1 MSGSTALLSRLQ
13 DGFARHFCIPTL
25 FAKNAKR
32 MGHGGDGH
40 GHCAISIAVA
50 AAALLIFPAA
60 SAQPALAQ
68 PALAQPAPGDF
79 RLLFTGDVMMSRLV
93 KAEIDQ
99 RKTGPWTIFSDLFHS
114 ASLVG
119 GNFEGALGDPAKC
132 PAKSKLCFAA
142 PDAAT
147 ELMRQAGFKLVTAEN
162 NHSGDLGQ
170 AGRTET
176 RAVFQQSGLLALDF
190 DGSPQFFR
198 FGELTVG
205 FVAVTTIKAADGRI
219 QQIPSVELAQKLRLA
234 RQLANLVVVSIHWGN
249 ELQDWPT
256 EAQQQ
261 QARWLVEH
269 GADLIVGHHPHV
281 VQAPACVE
289 GRPVFFSLGNHL
301 FDQKYAETKDGLIA
315 DCSVHAGRLLC
326 GALSTH
332 TDEATAFP
340 KLAGKNA
347 AADHALAACSP
358 QLGPGAEIGGV
369 SIRPEPWSADQP
381 VNGIILDGFEID
393 DHGVGKRVWQSRR
406 QALVSLQLVTTMAA
420 EPLLL
425 SLERHNSSID
435 DEVGLRPYVYAVG
448 PHGLIARW
456 RGSALAWPLIDAVE
470 SNDGVL
476 CALHRGDS
484 FLLPDPATKTTRI
497 AAYRWNGFGFT
508 GVKTPPECESVLRQ
522 SIR

>member
-1 MSGSTALLSRLQ
+1 MSGRTALLAL
-13 DGFARHFCIPTL
+13 
-25 FAKNAKR
+25 
-32 MGHGGDGH
+32 
-40 GHCAISIAVA
+40 A
-50 AAALLIFPAA
+50 AATLLIPIAA
-60 SAQPALAQ
+60 EAQA
-68 PALAQPAPGDF
+68 APGDF

-93 KAEIDQ
+93 SAEIDQ
-99 RKTGPWTIFSDLFHS
+99 RKTSPWTGFSDLFSS

-119 GNFEGALGDPAKC
+119 GNFEGAIGDPAKC
-132 PAKSKLCFAA
+132 PAENKLCFAA
-142 PDAAT
+142 PDSAV
-147 ELMRQAGFKLVTAEN
+147 ELMRQAGFRLVTAEN
-162 NHSGDLGQ
+162 NHSGDLGP
-170 AGRTET
+170 AGRIET
-176 RAVFQQSGLLALDF
+176 RAAFQQSGLLALDF
-190 DGSPQFFR
+190 DSSPQFFR
-198 FGELTVG
+198 FGELTLG
-205 FVAVTTIKAADGRI
+205 FIAVTTIRAADGRVE
-219 QQIPSVELAQKLRLA
+219 QVPSVELAQKLRLA

-256 EAQQQ
+256 GSQQQ

-289 GRPVFFSLGNHL
+289 GKPVFFSLGNHL

-315 DCSVHAGRLLC
+315 DCRIHDGHLLC
-326 GALSTH
+326 GAIATH
-332 TDEATAFP
+332 TDEATAYP
-340 KLAGKNA
+340 KLAGRDA

-358 QLGPGAEIGGV
+358 QLDPGAQIDGV
-369 SIRPEPWSADQP
+369 TIRPEPWSSDQP
-381 VNGIILDGFEID
+381 PNGIILDGCKID
-393 DHGVGKRVWQSRR
+393 GDGVGKLVWQSRR
-406 QALVSLQLVTTMAA
+406 QALVSLQLVTSMAA

-470 SNDGVL
+470 SKDGVL

-484 FLLPDPATKTTRI
+484 FLLPDPATKATRI

-508 GVKTPPECESVLRQ
+508 GIETPQECESILLQAVK
-522 SIR
+522 

>member
-1 MSGSTALLSRLQ
+1 MPGRTA
-13 DGFARHFCIPTL
+13 
-25 FAKNAKR
+25 
-32 MGHGGDGH
+32 
-40 GHCAISIAVA
+40 V
-50 AAALLIFPAA
+50 LIFIAATLIVPAA
-60 SAQPALAQ
+60 EAQQ
-68 PALAQPAPGDF
+68 APGDF
-79 RLLFTGDVMMSRLV
+79 RMLFTGDVMMSRLV
-93 KAEIDQ
+93 RIEMEQ
-99 RKTGPWTIFSDLFHS
+99 RRTSPWTGFSDLFHG

-132 PAKSKLCFAA
+132 PTENKLCFAT
-142 PDAAT
+142 PDSAA
-147 ELMRQAGFKLVTAEN
+147 ELMKQAGFSLVTAEN

-170 AGRTET
+170 AGRSET
-176 RAVFQQSGLLALDF
+176 RAAFQQSGLLALDF
-190 DGSPQFFR
+190 DSSPQFFR
-198 FGELTVG
+198 FGELTVSL
-205 FVAVTTIKAADGRI
+205 VAVTTIRASDGRV
-219 QQIPSVELAQKLRLA
+219 QQVPSVELAQKLRLA

-256 EAQQQ
+256 DAQQQ

-289 GRPVFFSLGNHL
+289 GKPVFFSLGNHL

-326 GALSTH
+326 GTLTTH
-332 TDEATAFP
+332 TDETTAFP
-340 KLAGKNA
+340 KLVGRSA
-347 AADHALAACSP
+347 AADQALAGCSP

-369 SIRPEPWSADQP
+369 TIRPEPWPPDQP
-381 VNGIILDGFEID
+381 VDGTILDGFRA
-393 DHGVGKRVWQSRR
+393 GKLVWQSRR
-406 QALVSLQLVTTMAA
+406 QALVSLQLVTSMAA

-448 PHGLIARW
+448 PDGLIARW

-470 SNDGVL
+470 SKDGVL

-484 FLLPDPATKTTRI
+484 FLLPDPATKITRI

-508 GVKTPPECESVLRQ
+508 GVETPPECEPILRQ
-522 SIR
+522 SIQ

>member
-1 MSGSTALLSRLQ
+1 MSGRTALLAVTATIFH
-13 DGFARHFCIPTL
+13 FAL
-25 FAKNAKR
+25 
-32 MGHGGDGH
+32 
-40 GHCAISIAVA
+40 
-50 AAALLIFPAA
+50 AA
-60 SAQPALAQ
+60 S
-68 PALAQPAPGDF
+68 AQPAPGDF
-79 RLLFTGDVMMSRLV
+79 RLLFTGDIMMSRLV

-99 RKTGPWTIFSDLFHS
+99 RKTSPWAGFTGLFGS

-119 GNFEGALGDPAKC
+119 GNFEGALGDPANC
-132 PAKSKLCFAA
+132 PAENKLCFAV
-142 PDAAT
+142 PDAAA
-147 ELMRQAGFKLVTAEN
+147 ELMRQAGFRLVTAEN

-170 AGRTET
+170 AGRSET
-176 RAVFQQSGLLALDF
+176 RAAFQQRGLLALDF
-190 DGSPQFFR
+190 DSSPQFFR

-205 FVAVTTIKAADGRI
+205 LVAATTIRAADGRV
-219 QQIPSVELAQKLRLA
+219 QQVPSVELAQKLRLA

-256 EAQQQ
+256 DAQQQ

-315 DCSVHAGRLLC
+315 DCHIHSGRLLC

-332 TDEATAFP
+332 TDETTAFP
-340 KLAGKNA
+340 RLAGRSA
-347 AADHALAACSP
+347 AADQALAGCSP
-358 QLGPGAEIGGV
+358 QLGPGAEINGV
-369 SIRPEPWSADQP
+369 TIRPEPWSPDQP
-381 VNGIILDGFEID
+381 VNGIILDGYQA
-393 DHGVGKRVWQSRR
+393 GKLVWQSRR
-406 QALVSLQLVTTMAA
+406 QALVSLQLVTSMAA

-425 SLERHNSSID
+425 SLESHTSSID

-470 SNDGVL
+470 SKDGVL

-497 AAYRWNGFGFT
+497 AAYRWNGFGFA
-508 GVKTPPECESVLRQ
+508 GIETPPECEPILRQ
-522 SIR
+522 PLR

>member
-1 MSGSTALLSRLQ
+1 MSGRTAIL
-13 DGFARHFCIPTL
+13 
-25 FAKNAKR
+25 
-32 MGHGGDGH
+32 
-40 GHCAISIAVA
+40 AVA
-50 AAALLIFPAA
+50 AATLLVVRSA
-60 SAQPALAQ
+60 SAQP
-68 PALAQPAPGDF
+68 PALGQPSPGDF

-93 KAEIDQ
+93 KVEIDQ
-99 RKTGPWTIFSDLFHS
+99 RRTSPWPGFSELFHS

-119 GNFEGALGDPAKC
+119 GNFEGAVGDPAKC
-132 PAKSKLCFAA
+132 PAENKLCFAA
-142 PDAAT
+142 PDSAA
-147 ELMRQAGFKLVTAEN
+147 ELMRQAGFSFVTAEN

-170 AGRTET
+170 TGRSET
-176 RAVFQQSGLLALDF
+176 LAAFQQNGLLALDF
-190 DGSPQFFR
+190 DSSPQFFR
-198 FGELTVG
+198 LGELTVG
-205 FVAVTTIKAADGRI
+205 FIAVTTVRAADGRL

-256 EAQQQ
+256 DAQQQ

-289 GRPVFFSLGNHL
+289 GKPVFFSLGNHL

-332 TDEATAFP
+332 TDESTAYP
-340 KLAGKNA
+340 RLAGRNA
-347 AADHALAACSP
+347 AADQALAGCSP
-358 QLGPGAEIGGV
+358 QLGPGTEIDGV
-369 SIRPEPWSADQP
+369 TIRPEPWSPDQP
-381 VNGIILDGFEID
+381 VDGIILDGYTDE
-393 DHGVGKRVWQSRR
+393 KLEWQSRR
-406 QALVSLQLVTTMAA
+406 QNLVSLQLVTSMAT

-435 DEVGLRPYVYAVG
+435 DEVGLRPYVYAIG

-470 SNDGVL
+470 SKDGVL

-484 FLLPDPATKTTRI
+484 FLIPDPATKTTRI

-508 GVKTPPECESVLRQ
+508 GIETPPECEPILRQ
-522 SIR
+522 AAP

>member
-1 MSGSTALLSRLQ
+1 MSGRTAFL
-13 DGFARHFCIPTL
+13 T
-25 FAKNAKR
+25 
-32 MGHGGDGH
+32 
-40 GHCAISIAVA
+40 VA
-50 AAALLIFPAA
+50 AASLLTMPAV
-60 SAQPALAQ
+60 
-68 PALAQPAPGDF
+68 LAQPAPGDF

-99 RKTGPWTIFSDLFHS
+99 RKTSPWSGFSDLFRS

-119 GNFEGALGDPAKC
+119 GNFEGSVGNPANC
-132 PAKSKLCFAA
+132 PAENKLCFAA
-142 PDAAT
+142 PDSAA
-147 ELMRQAGFKLVTAEN
+147 ELMRQAGFGLVTAEN
-162 NHSGDLGQ
+162 NHSGDLGA
-170 AGRTET
+170 AGRMET
-176 RAVFQQSGLLALDF
+176 RAAFQQTGLLALDF
-190 DGSPQFFR
+190 DSSPQFFR

-205 FVAVTTIKAADGRI
+205 LVAMTTIKAADSRVDK
-219 QQIPSVELAQKLRLA
+219 IPSVELGQKLRLA

-261 QARWLVEH
+261 QARWLIEH

-315 DCSVHAGRLLC
+315 DCSVHAGRLIC
-326 GALSTH
+326 GGIRTH

-340 KLAGKNA
+340 KLAGRSVT
-347 AADHALAACSP
+347 ADQALASCSP
-358 QLGPGAEIGGV
+358 QLGPGTEIDGV
-369 SIRPEPWSADQP
+369 TIRPEPWSADQP
-381 VNGIILDGFEID
+381 ANGIILDGYKID
-393 DHGVGKRVWQSRR
+393 GNGAGKRVWQSRR
-406 QALVSLQLVTTMAA
+406 QALVSLQLVTSMAT

-425 SLERHNSSID
+425 TLERHSSSID
-435 DEVGLRPYVYAVG
+435 DEVGLRPYVYAIG
-448 PHGLIARW
+448 PNGLIARW

-470 SNDGVL
+470 TDHGIL

-508 GVKTPPECESVLRQ
+508 GVETPPECEPMLRQ
-522 SIR
+522 SVR

>member
-1 MSGSTALLSRLQ
+1 MSGRTALL
-13 DGFARHFCIPTL
+13 DI
-25 FAKNAKR
+25 
-32 MGHGGDGH
+32 
-40 GHCAISIAVA
+40 A
-50 AAALLIFPAA
+50 AAALLIMPAA
-60 SAQPALAQ
+60 SAQQ
-68 PALAQPAPGDF
+68 APGDF

-93 KAEIDQ
+93 RAEIGQ
-99 RKTGPWTIFSDLFHS
+99 RKTSPWTGFSELFSS

-132 PAKSKLCFAA
+132 PAENKLCFAA
-142 PDAAT
+142 PDSAA
-147 ELMRQAGFKLVTAEN
+147 ELMKQAGFRLVTAEN

-170 AGRTET
+170 AGRNET
-176 RAVFQQSGLLALDF
+176 RAAFQQSGLLALDF
-190 DGSPQFFR
+190 DSSPQFFR

-205 FVAVTTIKAADGRI
+205 FVAVTTIRAADGRV
-219 QQIPSVELAQKLRLA
+219 QQVPSVELAQKLRLA

-256 EAQQQ
+256 DAEQQ

-289 GRPVFFSLGNHL
+289 GKPVFFSLGNHL

-315 DCSVHAGRLLC
+315 DCRIHDGRLQC
-326 GALSTH
+326 GALATH
-332 TDEATAFP
+332 TDETTAFP
-340 KLAGKNA
+340 RLTGRNA
-347 AADHALAACSP
+347 AADQALAGCTP
-358 QLGPGAEIGGV
+358 QLGPGAEIDGV
-369 SIRPEPWSADQP
+369 TIRPVPWSPDQP
-381 VNGIILDGFEID
+381 PNGIILDGYQA
-393 DHGVGKRVWQSRR
+393 GKLVWQSRR
-406 QALVSLQLVTTMAA
+406 QALVSLQLVKSMAP
-420 EPLLL
+420 ETLLL

-435 DEVGLRPYVYAVG
+435 DEVGLRPYVYAIG

-470 SNDGVL
+470 TEHGIL

-508 GVKTPPECESVLRQ
+508 GVETPQECEPILRQ

>member
-1 MSGSTALLSRLQ
+1 MSGRTALL
-13 DGFARHFCIPTL
+13 
-25 FAKNAKR
+25 
-32 MGHGGDGH
+32 
-40 GHCAISIAVA
+40 AVA
-50 AAALLIFPAA
+50 AATLPITLAA
-60 SAQPALAQ
+60 SAQPA
-68 PALAQPAPGDF
+68 PADF

-99 RKTGPWTIFSDLFHS
+99 RKTSPWTGFSDIIRS

-119 GNFEGALGDPAKC
+119 GNFEGALGDPANC
-132 PAKSKLCFAA
+132 PAENKLCFAV
-142 PDAAT
+142 PDSAA
-147 ELMRQAGFKLVTAEN
+147 ELMRQAGFLLVTAEN

-170 AGRTET
+170 AGRSET
-176 RAVFQQSGLLALDF
+176 RAAFQQSGLLALDF
-190 DGSPQFFR
+190 DSSPQFFR

-205 FVAVTTIKAADGRI
+205 FIAVTTIRAADGCVE
-219 QQIPSVELAQKLRLA
+219 QVPSVELAQKLRLA

-256 EAQQQ
+256 DAQQQ
-261 QARWLVEH
+261 QARWLIEH

-315 DCSVHAGRLLC
+315 DCSVHDGRLLC
-326 GALSTH
+326 GALTTH
-332 TDEATAFP
+332 TDETTAFP
-340 KLAGKNA
+340 KLVGRSA
-347 AADHALAACSP
+347 AVDQALAGCSP
-358 QLGPGAEIGGV
+358 QLGPGTEIDGV
-369 SIRPEPWSADQP
+369 TIRPEPWSPDQP
-381 VNGIILDGFEID
+381 VNGLILDGYQ
-393 DHGVGKRVWQSRR
+393 VGKLVWQSRR
-406 QALVSLQLVTTMAA
+406 QALVSLQLVTSMAT

-425 SLERHNSSID
+425 SLERHTSSID
-435 DEVGLRPYVYAVG
+435 DEVGLRPYVYAID

-470 SNDGVL
+470 SKDGVL

-508 GVKTPPECESVLRQ
+508 GIETPSECEPILRQ

>member
-1 MSGSTALLSRLQ
+1 MSGSTALL
-13 DGFARHFCIPTL
+13 
-25 FAKNAKR
+25 
-32 MGHGGDGH
+32 
-40 GHCAISIAVA
+40 AVA
-50 AAALLIFPAA
+50 AATFNIALAA
-60 SAQPALAQ
+60 S
-68 PALAQPAPGDF
+68 AQPAPGDF
-79 RLLFTGDVMMSRLV
+79 RMLFTGDVMMSRLV
-93 KAEIDQ
+93 KVEIDQ
-99 RKTGPWTIFSDLFHS
+99 RKTNPWAGFSELFRS

-132 PAKSKLCFAA
+132 PAENKLCFAA
-142 PDAAT
+142 SDTAA
-147 ELMRQAGFKLVTAEN
+147 ELMRQAGFRLVTAEN

-170 AGRTET
+170 AGRRET
-176 RAVFQQSGLLALDF
+176 RAAFQQSGLLALDF
-190 DGSPQFFR
+190 DSSPQFFR

-205 FVAVTTIKAADGRI
+205 FVAVTTIRAADGSV
-219 QQIPSVELAQKLRLA
+219 QQVPSVELAQKLRLA

-256 EAQQQ
+256 DAQQQ
-261 QARWLVEH
+261 EARWLVEH

-315 DCSVHAGRLLC
+315 DCNIHAGRLLC

-332 TDEATAFP
+332 TDETTAFP
-340 KLAGKNA
+340 RLAGRNA
-347 AADHALAACSP
+347 AADQALAGCSP
-358 QLGPGAEIGGV
+358 QLGPGAEIDGV
-369 SIRPEPWSADQP
+369 SVRPEPWSADQP
-381 VNGIILDGFEID
+381 VNGIILDGY
-393 DHGVGKRVWQSRR
+393 HAGKLVWQSRR
-406 QALVSLQLVTTMAA
+406 QALVSLQLVTSMAA

-456 RGSALAWPLIDAVE
+456 RGSALAYPLIDAVE
-470 SNDGVL
+470 SKDGVL

-484 FLLPDPATKTTRI
+484 FLLPDPATKATRI

-508 GVKTPPECESVLRQ
+508 GIETPPECEPILRQ
-522 SIR
+522 SMR